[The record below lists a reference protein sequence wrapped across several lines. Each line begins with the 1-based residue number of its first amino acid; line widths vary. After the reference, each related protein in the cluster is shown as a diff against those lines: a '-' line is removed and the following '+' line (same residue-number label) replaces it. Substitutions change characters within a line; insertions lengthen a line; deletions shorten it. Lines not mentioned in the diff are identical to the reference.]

1 MKKKTQ
7 EMIKRYVI
15 FIMGLFVNSL
25 GVSFVTKA
33 NLGTSP
39 ISSIPYVLSL
49 NFPMTLGQFTIY
61 FSILLILLQAAILG
75 RNFKLNQLLQIPV
88 SIAFGYFIDICMLL
102 LKYVNPSTY
111 IWKIIY
117 LIIGCVILGIGV
129 YMEVF
134 ANVIML
140 PGESF
145 VRSVVFRWATEFG
158 FTKIC
163 FDVSMSV
170 IAVIVSF
177 IFAGKLNGVRE
188 GTIIAALLVG
198 YIARTI
204 GKKIDFYRKNYTD

>member
-61 FSILLILLQAAILG
+61 FSILLILLQAVILG
-75 RNFKLNQLLQIPV
+75 RNFKLDQLLQIPV
-88 SIAFGYFIDICMLL
+88 SIAFGYFIDICMLFL
-102 LKYVNPSTY
+102 EHVNPDTY

-129 YMEVF
+129 YMEVL

-145 VRSVVFRWATEFG
+145 VRSVVFRWESEFG

-163 FDVSMSV
+163 FDVSMAV
-170 IAVIVSF
+170 IAVMVSF
-177 IFAGKLNGVRE
+177 IFAGELNGVRE

-204 GKKIDFYRKNYTD
+204 GKKLDFLPEKLY

>member
-61 FSILLILLQAAILG
+61 FSILLILLQAVILG
-75 RNFKLNQLLQIPV
+75 RNFKLDQLLQIPV
-88 SIAFGYFIDICMLL
+88 SIAFGYFIDICMLFL
-102 LKYVNPSTY
+102 EYVNPGTY
-111 IWKIIY
+111 MWKIIY

-129 YMEVF
+129 YMEVL

-145 VRSVVFRWATEFG
+145 VRSVVFRWESEFG

-163 FDVSMSV
+163 FDVSMAV

-177 IFAGKLNGVRE
+177 IFAGELNGVRE

-204 GKKIDFYRKNYTD
+204 GKKLDFLPEKLY